1 MEETLI
7 QRIPRKGQRVEKGRG
22 NLEDEKIEREWRR
35 VTKRENGRAKN
46 REEETT
52 EKNKDRKEQMKL
64 RRVKYF
70 QFQQNL
76 SFVSRIHDVC

>member
-35 VTKRENGRAKN
+35 VTKRENGRAKIG
-46 REEETT
+46 
-52 EKNKDRKEQMKL
+52 KK
-64 RRVKYF
+64 RRQKKIKTGR
-70 QFQQNL
+70 
-76 SFVSRIHDVC
+76 SR

>member
-1 MEETLI
+1 MEKSN
-7 QRIPRKGQRVEKGRG
+7 QKRKWES
-22 NLEDEKIEREWRR
+22 E
-35 VTKRENGRAKN
+35 N